1 MYYPA
6 HLPGDTLS
14 SKARASLLTSNW
26 DLIPVQQTPVLKPM
40 STQTEVTSINE
51 STNHV
56 TQNLSSKD
64 HQNSGQNSILDHFTK
79 SSTPLNHSNGIS
91 NAAYTSSDGRFG

>member
-51 STNHV
+51 STNQI
-56 TQNLSSKD
+56 TQNVSKN
-64 HQNSGQNSILDHFTK
+64 HQNSCQNSILDHFTK

-91 NAAYTSSDGRFG
+91 NAAYTSSDGRSG

>member
-51 STNHV
+51 SNNTGT
-56 TQNLSSKD
+56 TQNLSKSS
-64 HQNSGQNSILDHFTK
+64 HHQNSILDHFSK

-91 NAAYTSSDGRFG
+91 NAAYTSSDGRSG